1 MNAVLATL
9 NESRK
14 TSETKAVLVAA
25 LWAGSAMLVPGIP
38 MILPEMD
45 LTGIGLGTVSLSPV
59 HLILYAIT
67 RAVIKVG
74 TDGAFPFMP
83 NPTPAKETA
92 PDA

>member
-25 LWAGSAMLVPGIP
+25 LWAGAAQLIPGVPVT
-38 MILPEMD
+38 LPEMD
-45 LTGIGLGTVSLSPV
+45 LTTIGLGVVTLSPA
-59 HLILYAIT
+59 HLILYALI
-67 RAVIKVG
+67 RLVKKVA
-74 TDGAFPFMP
+74 TDGEFPFMP
-83 NPTPAKETA
+83 STTPTKET